1 MGHIRDLLEVGI
13 YGALWEGEGFPSNSK
28 HSGLQLMLTDGSS
41 APGAA
46 VKKAK

>member
-1 MGHIRDLLEVGI
+1 M
-13 YGALWEGEGFPSNSK
+13 EGEREVILVFIVGGVQPPPIFK
-28 HSGLQLMLTDGSS
+28 QFGVQLMLTDGSS

>member
-1 MGHIRDLLEVGI
+1 MGLIFVFIVG
-13 YGALWEGEGFPSNSK
+13 GEQPPPIFKLFGV
-28 HSGLQLMLTDGSS
+28 QLMLTDGSS